1 MSPSAVSVPLP
12 AVGYLVDLLTS
23 NGQTFVRGVQ
33 RELVPRIIAGLGYR
47 WHNKV
52 SRDDMIQVMRAIAMG
67 RGGLFVH
74 WDALDARSP
83 KSSNAHQLGC
93 KVAQSHAHA
102 AKNHRD
108 YVAGGVS
115 ALFQATPNDP
125 ALVWVKN
132 EVFGIADGG
141 PIIPP
146 DHPVIQEMVAQPI
159 VGAP

>member
-1 MSPSAVSVPLP
+1 
-12 AVGYLVDLLTS
+12 
-23 NGQTFVRGVQ
+23 
-33 RELVPRIIAGLGYR
+33 
-47 WHNKV
+47 
-52 SRDDMIQVMRAIAMG
+52 MIQVLRSLAIG
-67 RGGLFVH
+67 QGGLYVH

-83 KSSNAHQLGC
+83 KKYGAQGLGC
-93 KVAQSHAHA
+93 NVARCHAHA

-115 ALFQATPNDP
+115 ALFRATPTDH
-125 ALVWVKN
+125 ALSWVKN

-141 PIIPP
+141 PIIPS